1 MVIKPDHCPFFIN
14 ANSIKSQEVGV
25 ITHRCTQIVWCADIK
40 LSALK

>member
-14 ANSIKSQEVGV
+14 ANTIKSQAVEA
-25 ITHRCTQIVWCADIK
+25 ITHRFTQIVWCAHIK